1 MDAEIYK
8 NLLFI
13 KVIYKKKRKVKIK
26 EKNKR
31 MKYIN
36 TEIALR
42 RQLGRA
48 FIDVQRERRGWVCK
62 RFEKDGVMG

>member
-26 EKNKR
+26 EKNKK

-48 FIDVQRERRGWVCK
+48 FIDVQR
-62 RFEKDGVMG
+62 